1 MIASVFL
8 MQPVGQALAQ
18 LVGVWVLLGHEATY
32 GLEEKQCGLNSLH
45 EAECKKIADG
55 IWRIVIGSGA
65 VPALLAIIF
74 RFFLYD
80 CGLYT
85 LEVKNKPGN
94 AFRDTQRVYG
104 APIPSS
110 DLPMGP
116 DGLDPSYSPSSY
128 PIPKPIQ
135 FSRQDLYNYVRPPPP
150 PLPSP
155 VLTPPSS
162 SATKTT
168 SPSSAPPSRG
178 SSSTSPSTASP
189 STTAAPSPTCGPP
202 PPLPR

>member
-1 MIASVFL
+1 LNPGIGAEYPLSGVITAEWSSTSSRATMIASVFL

-45 EAECKKIADG
+45 EEECKKIADG

-65 VPALLAIIF
+65 VPAVLAIIF

-104 APIPSS
+104 APTPSS

-128 PIPKPIQ
+128 PMPIQ
-135 FSRQDLYNYVRPPPP
+135 FSRQDLYNYV
-150 PLPSP
+150 
-155 VLTPPSS
+155 
-162 SATKTT
+162 
-168 SPSSAPPSRG
+168 
-178 SSSTSPSTASP
+178 
-189 STTAAPSPTCGPP
+189 
-202 PPLPR
+202 

>member
-94 AFRDTQRVYG
+94 ALRDTQRVYG

-135 FSRQDLYNYVRPPPP
+135 FSRQDLYNYVRPHP